1 MIKSEDELLT
11 EVEAAGRIEIIP
23 ALLDVICRTTGMG
36 FAAVARVTEHRWV
49 ACEVL
54 DNVEFGLKAKDELK
68 IETTICNE
76 IRQHH
81 KAVIIDHVDE
91 DQGFCNHPVPQMYGF
106 QSYISVPVYLRDG
119 RFFGTICSLDP
130 KPARLNKPEVIS
142 MFSLFADLL
151 SFHLSAIDELNT
163 AHNKISEQEKA
174 TELREQ
180 FIAILGHDLKNPLTA
195 ILSSA
200 SYLRQQALDSD
211 LLKMTD
217 LIKSSSVRAIE
228 LIDNVQDFAQG
239 HLGGGIH
246 VNRSYCQTLGNE
258 LLSCVS
264 ELISV
269 YPDQPIST
277 TIDIDKPVYC
287 DKYRINQVVSNLV
300 TNAIKHGEER
310 KPVSIK
316 ARISQGLLEIVIRN
330 KGNKIPAEEQ
340 AKLFEPFVRGKDR
353 RGANRGLGLGLYIS
367 SMIAEAHG
375 GGLSVSSTDKATE
388 FRVTIPV
395 DGSPS
400 ALPEKE

>member
-1 MIKSEDELLT
+1 
-11 EVEAAGRIEIIP
+11 
-23 ALLDVICRTTGMG
+23 
-36 FAAVARVTEHRWV
+36 
-49 ACEVL
+49 
-54 DNVEFGLKAKDELK
+54 
-68 IETTICNE
+68 
-76 IRQHH
+76 
-81 KAVIIDHVDE
+81 
-91 DQGFCNHPVPQMYGF
+91 
-106 QSYISVPVYLRDG
+106 
-119 RFFGTICSLDP
+119 
-130 KPARLNKPEVIS
+130 
-142 MFSLFADLL
+142 
-151 SFHLSAIDELNT
+151 
-163 AHNKISEQEKA
+163 
-174 TELREQ
+174 
-180 FIAILGHDLKNPLTA
+180 
-195 ILSSA
+195 
-200 SYLRQQALDSD
+200 
-211 LLKMTD
+211 
-217 LIKSSSVRAIE
+217 IE